1 MKYRTISIFVII
13 SMVMAFLA
21 ESITH
26 KDIYNVVFASGLIIW
41 MLNNEMRLSVK
52 LKSLS
57 EQLKQLKEIIS
68 KKMG

>member
-1 MKYRTISIFVII
+1 MKYRNVSIIVII
-13 SMVMAFLA
+13 SMMMAFLA

-26 KDIYNVVFASGLIIW
+26 EDLYNSIFAGGLIIW

-52 LKSLS
+52 LKSLG

-68 KKMG
+68 KKV